1 MRHIENDNKNK
12 KSGVL
17 NKVISLIAVA
27 AVFTMLGTGIG
38 ANTAA
43 NNALAEAQ
51 TETTAQTEAD
61 AAGDATQYDSPAIA
75 VYEKCA
81 DSVVG
86 VIT

>member
-51 TETTAQTEAD
+51 TETTA
-61 AAGDATQYDSPAIA
+61 
-75 VYEKCA
+75 
-81 DSVVG
+81 
-86 VIT
+86 